1 MGDELGGLT
10 TSLGLFASPP
20 LLLSTESVVVI
31 EWKGM
36 RASTTASFYTGRGR
50 SRCKIA
56 VLMPFHTI
64 ATTTRGNLH
73 LWAMDWPD

>member
-36 RASTTASFYTGRGR
+36 RASTTASTGRGAPLALQDR
-50 SRCKIA
+50 RA
-56 VLMPFHTI
+56 HALPHH
-64 ATTTRGNLH
+64 GH
-73 LWAMDWPD
+73 D